1 MRISYALLA
10 LLLIVLTGCTPA
22 FDVSGREWAKAG
34 VSINQVTLDE
44 TECARKAFAAGS
56 TPDLLLG
63 GMLDAGRLLLVENP
77 TQARTYSSCMTDLG
91 YERRDS

>member
-34 VSINQVTLDE
+34 TAFPQVTLDE
-44 TECARKAFAAGS
+44 TWCARKAFEAGS

-63 GMLDAGRLLLVENP
+63 GLLDWGRLMVENS
-77 TQARTYSSCMTDLG
+77 TQARTYSDCMTDLG
-91 YERRDS
+91 YERKDS

>member
-1 MRISYALLA
+1 MRAPSALA

-22 FDVSGREWAKAG
+22 FDVSGREWARAG

-44 TECARKAFAAGS
+44 TECARKAFAAGD

-63 GMLDAGRLLLVENP
+63 GLLDVGRLLVENS
-77 TQARTYSSCMTDLG
+77 TQARTYSGCMTDLG
-91 YERRDS
+91 YERRDG

>member
-1 MRISYALLA
+1 MRIPMALA
-10 LLLIVLTGCTPA
+10 LLIVLSGCTPA
-22 FDVSGREWAKAG
+22 FDVTGREWAKSD

-63 GMLDAGRLLLVENP
+63 GMLDAGRLLVENSQ
-77 TQARTYSSCMTDLG
+77 QANTYSDCMTNLG
-91 YERRDS
+91 YERKDG